1 MTHFKGWA
9 INNPWAALFYACA
22 IFWVAVAAAVALA
35 VLV

>member
-22 IFWVAVAAAVALA
+22 IFRVAVAAAVALA
-35 VLV
+35 VLL

>member
-9 INNPWAALFYACA
+9 INNPWAALFLACA

>member
-22 IFWVAVAAAVALA
+22 IFWVVVAATVALV
-35 VLV
+35 VLS

>member
-1 MTHFKGWA
+1 MTHFKGRA

-22 IFWVAVAAAVALA
+22 IFWMAVAAAVALA